1 MAILRTSGMTKIIAT
16 SANPLLAEG
25 WRDTVV
31 ELEMHDGLKTSF
43 SPGTFLRSC
52 VEIYKKKHRHRR
64 KVTSHHFFHFF
75 DNFNFHH

>member
-1 MAILRTSGMTKIIAT
+1 MAILGTSGMTKVNAT
-16 SANPLLAEG
+16 SANPLHAEG

-52 VEIYKKKHRHRR
+52 VEIY
-64 KVTSHHFFHFF
+64 
-75 DNFNFHH
+75 

>member
-52 VEIYKKKHRHRR
+52 VEIY
-64 KVTSHHFFHFF
+64 
-75 DNFNFHH
+75 